1 MKQPSR
7 YRLGIDIGGTFTD
20 FTLIDTEHG
29 TASGIKVPTV
39 PAAPSRAWPPGCA
52 CCARSAGSICPKH
65 STSCTA

>member
-20 FTLIDTEHG
+20 FTLIDAERG

-39 PAAPSRAWPPGCA
+39 PAAPEQGVA
-52 CCARSAGSICPKH
+52 AGLRVLREERGFDLSE
-65 STSCTA
+65 AQ